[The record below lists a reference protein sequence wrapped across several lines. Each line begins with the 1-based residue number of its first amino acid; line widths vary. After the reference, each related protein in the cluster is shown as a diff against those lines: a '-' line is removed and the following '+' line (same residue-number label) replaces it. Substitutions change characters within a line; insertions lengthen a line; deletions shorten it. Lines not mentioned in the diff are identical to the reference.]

1 MEKILIVDD
10 DNSILTV
17 LQMRLEA
24 AGFTIRTAVNGA
36 EAIAHAQREVDD
48 LVLLDLRLGNQ
59 DGIEVMEELHQ
70 IHPDMPVII
79 LTAHGSIDS
88 AVEAM
93 QRGASNY
100 LTKPFNHQELL
111 LQISSSLEKSRLSR
125 EVKNLRSVVSEKFGS
140 KSIVGKSA
148 GMKKV
153 LEQVN
158 QAADTDSIVHIE
170 GESGTGK
177 ELIAKTLHIA
187 SSRNKGPFVAINC
200 AAIPETLL
208 ESELFGYE
216 RGAFSGAAR
225 NKKGLFAQAH
235 HGSFFMDEIS
245 EMPLQMQSK
254 MLRVLEDQEF
264 YPLGSSKTVKVDTR
278 IIVASNKNL
287 AEEVANG
294 NFREDLFYRVHVILV
309 KLPPLRER
317 KEDIPLLAKHFL
329 KRYTDQMNKEIKGF
343 TTDALQK
350 LLNYSWPGNV
360 RELENTIESAVA
372 LAIENE
378 ITESLI
384 LPRLDISRHS
394 IKPLK
399 EARDDFLKDYL
410 VHLIEFTRGNVSQAA
425 KLAGKYRAD
434 LYELLKK
441 YQLDPAD
448 FREKS

>member
-10 DNSILTV
+10 DHSILTV

-24 AGFTIRTAVNGA
+24 AGFTINTAANGD
-36 EAIAHAQREVDD
+36 EAIARAKQETDD
-48 LVLLDLRLGNQ
+48 LVVLDLRLGNQ
-59 DGIEVMEELHQ
+59 NGIEIMEALHQ
-70 IHPDMPVII
+70 IHPDVPVII

-111 LQISSSLEKSRLSR
+111 LQINSSLEKSRLSR
-125 EVKNLRSVVSEKFGS
+125 EVKNLRSVVGEKFSS
-140 KSIVGKSA
+140 KNIIGNSQ
-148 GMKKV
+148 GMRKV

-187 SSRNKGPFVAINC
+187 SSRTKGPFVAINC

-216 RGAFSGAAR
+216 RGAFSGASR

-235 HGSFFMDEIS
+235 NGSFFMDEIS

-264 YPLGSSKTVKVDTR
+264 YPLGSSKTVKVDAR
-278 IIVASNKNL
+278 INVASNKNL

-294 NFREDLFYRVHVILV
+294 KFREDLFYRIHVILI
-309 KLPPLRER
+309 KLPPLRDR

-329 KRYTDQMNKEIKGF
+329 KRHTDQMNKEIKGF
-343 TTDALQK
+343 TTEALQK
-350 LLNYSWPGNV
+350 LLSYRWPGNV

-372 LAIENE
+372 LAIDNE
-378 ITESLI
+378 LSEKLI
-384 LPRLDISRHS
+384 LPRLDVSPQS

-399 EARDDFLKDYL
+399 DARDEFLKDYL
-410 VHLIEFTRGNVSQAA
+410 VHLIEFTSGNVSQAA

-441 YQLDPAD
+441 YELDPAD